1 MLELACGSA
10 NDYRAFAEYGIAE
23 HLDYLGIDLTPKNI
37 DNARRR
43 FPGIDFEVGDI
54 TALDAADGS
63 FDYVVAFDIF
73 EHLSP
78 ESIER
83 ALDEA
88 TRVARRGLALT
99 FFNMTDIAAHEIT
112 PRGVYHWNTLSRSA
126 MEERLRPAFPVI
138 ETIVVAE
145 WLAAEHGYQHTYNGR
160 AVTIFAERG
169 EGARHSV
176 VRSRR
181 RVSWTGCGQPADEP

>member
-1 MLELACGSA
+1 M
-10 NDYRAFAEYGIAE
+10 
-23 HLDYLGIDLTPKNI
+23 
-37 DNARRR
+37 
-43 FPGIDFEVGDI
+43 GDI

-78 ESIER
+78 DSIER

-138 ETIVVAE
+138 QTIVVAE
-145 WLAAEHGYQHTYNGR
+145 WLATQHGYPPQLQR
-160 AVTIFAERG
+160 P
-169 EGARHSV
+169 
-176 VRSRR
+176 RR
-181 RVSWTGCGQPADEP
+181 RRSSPSADEREPDRHDLPACLSWTGCGQPADAP